1 MRVADRMNYNQ
12 LNNNIQ
18 KNRSEMMDLQNQAA
32 TQKRINKPSDDP
44 TASTRVLVARTEERG
59 ANQFIKNINAAKS
72 FLEYSDQSLSELAD
86 SLVRTKELA
95 IQQANDA
102 GASADTRKVV
112 AAEVEQIY
120 FNAIQIGNRKL
131 GDRFIFGGFQTTRN
145 PFTSNG
151 EYAGDDGDMR
161 VQINKD
167 AFVAMNIPGEKV
179 FLGKGLGNDG
189 LIKPN
194 VNVPRDSKE
203 LTQMKESEYR
213 RLEANRLKSEQAKML
228 RAAASVR
235 GESFAE
241 SQASPDQNG
250 VNVLGILKN
259 FEIALKVNDKALIQD
274 SIESLDSALEQV
286 INARSQ
292 VGSRIQTL
300 DSTLNS
306 LQKSIVDNKITAS
319 NLEDADVFQVMSDIT
334 RADSTLRATLETSGK
349 ISNKSLMDFLR

>member
-1 MRVADRMNYNQ
+1 MRVADKMNYSQ
-12 LNNNIQ
+12 MNNNIQ

-59 ANQFIKNINAAKS
+59 ANQFVKNINAAKS
-72 FLEYSDQSLSELAD
+72 FLEYTDQSLSELAD

-102 GASADTRKVV
+102 GASGDTRRVV

-131 GDRFIFGGFQTTRN
+131 GDRFIFGGYQTTRN
-145 PFTSNG
+145 PFASNG
-151 EYAGDDGDMR
+151 EYAGDDGHMK

-167 AFVAMNIPGEKV
+167 AFVPMNIPGDKV

-194 VNVPRDSKE
+194 VNVPRDSNE
-203 LTQMKESEYR
+203 LTQMKQDEYR
-213 RLEANRLKSEQAKML
+213 RLEANKRKSEEAKML
-228 RAAASVR
+228 RSTASMR
-235 GESFAE
+235 GDQYTESVP
-241 SQASPDQNG
+241 SNDQNG
-250 VNVLGILKN
+250 VNVLEIIKN
-259 FEIALKVNDKALIQD
+259 FEIALKVNDKAQIQD
-274 SIESLDSALEQV
+274 SIETLDSALTQV

-306 LQKSIVDNKITAS
+306 LQKSIVDNKIAAS

-334 RADSTLRATLETSGK
+334 KADSTLRATLETSGK
-349 ISNKSLMDFLR
+349 VSNKSLMDFLR